1 MSPGQRVAAALGT
14 ALAVLGLASLVAP
27 GLLGRLPTDRAL
39 VLVLGV
45 LLVLGGVREVNR
57 RRTTERLY
65 AETPDAEAVVE
76 LPTPGDAP
84 AGAQQSGVAG
94 DAFDDRFSRLARTRY
109 RVTERKRIRE
119 ELGDLTEETL
129 VRRQGLTPEEARAA
143 MRAGTWTD
151 DQFAAAMFSADSPRM
166 GTVAR
171 IRELFGSRS
180 TFHHRVRRTADELVA
195 LVDDPQGPTPTVP
208 TDSVDAEAG
217 ADDGTDDGLAAI
229 FGASGTGEGDDG

>member
-76 LPTPGDAP
+76 LPTPGDA
-84 AGAQQSGVAG
+84 
-94 DAFDDRFSRLARTRY
+94 FDDRFSRLARTRY

-151 DQFAAAMFSADSPRM
+151 DQFAAAMFSADGPRM

>member
-76 LPTPGDAP
+76 LPTP
-84 AGAQQSGVAG
+84 G

>member
-1 MSPGQRVAAALGT
+1 VSPGQRVAAALGT

-76 LPTPGDAP
+76 LPTP
-84 AGAQQSGVAG
+84 G